1 LLNIKSSEKSLGSQA
16 YKKIKLLI
24 IENKLKPGEKII
36 QQKIADE
43 LEISVGM
50 VIQALSI
57 LQNERLIEY
66 LPRRGFFVRNISKKE
81 FSDLLEVRGV
91 LESLAIEN
99 LSKNLNEA
107 IKNKLLDFL
116 NKFETAYKNN
126 NIEEYSELDR
136 KFHYFL
142 IEASGNA
149 YLTDIMNSFN
159 ILLLGYIKGFKT
171 ELKISNEHHKQIINL
186 IINGEDEKA
195 PAIMNDHFGKAE
207 IFF

>member
-1 LLNIKSSEKSLGSQA
+1 MLNIKSSKKGPGRQA
-16 YKKIKLLI
+16 YNKIKLLI

-36 QQKIADE
+36 QQKIAGE
-43 LEISVGM
+43 LEISIGA

-81 FSDLLEVRGV
+81 FSDLLEVRSV
-91 LESLAIEN
+91 LESLAVEN
-99 LSKNLNEA
+99 LSKNLNEN
-107 IKNKLLDFL
+107 IKNHLLDFK
-116 NKFETAYKNN
+116 NKFETAFQNN
-126 NIEEYSELDR
+126 DMLEYTELDK

-142 IEASGNA
+142 IEASGNE
-149 YLTDIMNSFN
+149 YLIDIINSFN

-171 ELKISNEHHKQIINL
+171 EVKISNEHHKQIINL

-195 PAIMNDHFGKAE
+195 SAIMNEHFGKAE

>member
-1 LLNIKSSEKSLGSQA
+1 LPNIKTTKKEPENQA
-16 YKKIKLLI
+16 YKKIKLMI

-36 QQKIADE
+36 QQKIAGE
-43 LEISVGM
+43 LEIGIGM

-81 FSDLLEVRGV
+81 FSDLLEVRSV
-91 LESLAIEN
+91 LESLAVEN

-107 IKNKLLDFL
+107 IKNQLQDFL
-116 NKFETAYKNN
+116 NKFEEAYKNN
-126 NIEEYSELDR
+126 DMKEYTSLDK

-142 IEASGNA
+142 IEASGNE
-149 YLTDIMNSFN
+149 YLIDIMNSFN

-171 ELKISNEHHKQIINL
+171 EVKISYENHRQIINL
-186 IINGEDEKA
+186 IINGEEEKA
-195 PAIMNDHFGKAE
+195 SAIMNEHFGKAE

>member
-1 LLNIKSSEKSLGSQA
+1 MLNIKSSKKGPGSQA

-24 IENKLKPGEKII
+24 IENILKPGNKII
-36 QQKIADE
+36 QQKIAGE
-43 LEISVGM
+43 LGISIGM
-50 VIQALSI
+50 VIQALSL
-57 LQNERLIEY
+57 LQNERLVEY

-81 FSDLLEVRGV
+81 FSDLLEVRSV
-91 LESLAIEN
+91 LESLAVEN

-107 IKNKLLDFL
+107 IKNQLLDFL
-116 NKFETAYKNN
+116 NKFEAAYKNN
-126 NIEEYSELDR
+126 DMEGYAELDK

-171 ELKISNEHHKQIINL
+171 EVKISNEHHKQIINL

-195 PAIMNDHFGKAE
+195 SAIMNEHFGKAE

>member
-91 LESLAIEN
+91 LESLAVEN

-107 IKNKLLDFL
+107 IKNQLLDFL

-159 ILLLGYIKGFKT
+159 ILLLVYIKGFKT